1 MSQGI
6 AFYVLDDIRR
16 TEKRRNKRNVFNPNR
31 RYYKNSENTRIF
43 PKVSEIQLSAIREN
57 MKIQNR
63 QSLRK
68 TIVIF
73 SIVGC
78 LLATSL
84 YYLLFVYQV

>member
-1 MSQGI
+1 MSQGV

-16 TEKRRNKRNVFNPNR
+16 TEKRRNKRNVFNPSR
-31 RYYKNSENTRIF
+31 QYYKNSENTRMF

-63 QSLRK
+63 QSFRK

-78 LLATSL
+78 LLATTL

>member
-16 TEKRRNKRNVFNPNR
+16 TKKRRNKRNVFNPSR
-31 RYYKNSENTRIF
+31 RYYKNSENTRMF

>member
-16 TEKRRNKRNVFNPNR
+16 TEKRRKKRKIFNPSR
-31 RYYKNSENTRIF
+31 QYYKNSENTRMF

-73 SIVGC
+73 SIVGS
-78 LLATSL
+78 LIATTL